1 MGGWG
6 TQYQASSINRAT
18 KPASKRRPEYPVTPI
33 RPAPWRRFLSR
44 TAIDAACA
52 APAPPQARSGTQKQN
67 CGPNCNF
74 FAIRDCC
81 VAPGRGSKHKSAG
94 NQPQNGPFSLF
105 GDRKESLIVKK
116 LQRSRGF
123 CFHARR
129 IAATGRNAGWHAERT
144 QRPTL
149 CAAYRTG
156 MRWRNFT
163 IMYARADKTRLS
175 GEIALKRSLE
185 QGFQLV
191 FSTFETNLAKIS
203 VPTVHFSA
211 ISPESP
217 TFRTQEYKIARF

>member
-1 MGGWG
+1 MWPPI
-6 TQYQASSINRAT
+6 ADRST
-18 KPASKRRPEYPVTPI
+18 KAQEI
-33 RPAPWRRFLSR
+33 SR
-44 TAIDAACA
+44 
-52 APAPPQARSGTQKQN
+52 KN
-67 CGPNCNF
+67 E
-74 FAIRDCC
+74 
-81 VAPGRGSKHKSAG
+81 
-94 NQPQNGPFSLF
+94 PFPLF
-105 GDRKESLIVKK
+105 GDRKESLIEKK
-116 LQRSRGF
+116 LQRSQDF
-123 CFHARR
+123 CFLTRK
-129 IAATGRNAGWHAERT
+129 IAATGRSGRWRAGRTNGAKRGMAHAERT

-163 IMYARADKTRLS
+163 ILYARADKTRLS
-175 GEIALKRSLE
+175 GEITLKRILG